1 MSLNH
6 NNKDPNP
13 LAPHLGGDSREEPQ
27 TGTDGQQ
34 SVEGVRKFVMVGV
47 YHTPKQFLSRAKE
60 LNTPLMLQTTLN
72 LSRDS
77 REEPQTGTDGQQSVE
92 GVRKFVMVGVYHTP
106 KQFLSRAKELNT
118 PLMLQTTLN
127 LSRVRLCRL
136 I

>member
-1 MSLNH
+1 MLKVVAQSQLSLQALPRLH
-6 NNKDPNP
+6 DLVTAAQGKQSRCHSQLIPEFHPFSKQLVSESQQQGTNP

-72 LSRDS
+72 LSR
-77 REEPQTGTDGQQSVE
+77 
-92 GVRKFVMVGVYHTP
+92 
-106 KQFLSRAKELNT
+106 
-118 PLMLQTTLN
+118 
-127 LSRVRLCRL
+127 VRLCRL

>member
-1 MSLNH
+1 MLKVVAQSQLSLQALPRLHDLAYQNFILSPSNH

-72 LSRDS
+72 LSR
-77 REEPQTGTDGQQSVE
+77 
-92 GVRKFVMVGVYHTP
+92 
-106 KQFLSRAKELNT
+106 
-118 PLMLQTTLN
+118 
-127 LSRVRLCRL
+127 VRLCRL